1 MPPPPPPPP
10 KPEEI
15 KKVKWSGELQP
26 QKWMN
31 FYTKVLSKH
40 VTSGSLKITLNVEIN
55 QTDGISK
62 QKIDEMKTALRE
74 LGMDDDLKF
83 D

>member
-1 MPPPPPPPP
+1 
-10 KPEEI
+10 
-15 KKVKWSGELQP
+15 
-26 QKWMN
+26 MN